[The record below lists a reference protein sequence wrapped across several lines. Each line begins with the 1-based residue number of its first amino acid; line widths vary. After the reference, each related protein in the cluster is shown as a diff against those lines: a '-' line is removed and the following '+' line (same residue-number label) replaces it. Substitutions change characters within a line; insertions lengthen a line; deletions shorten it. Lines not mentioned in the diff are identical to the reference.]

1 MPTLTT
7 LINFDGTNGQGPYGL
22 VLDANGNLLGTTG
35 FGGGG
40 VRAQSSK
47 LRTPIMRMP
56 TRQRR

>member
-40 VRAQSSK
+40 YGHSLRNYVR
-47 LRTPIMRMP
+47 R
-56 TRQRR
+56 